1 MGSRFAFSFWA
12 SHGGAPDL
20 ARFSVAHHITSGDA
34 WTAALVLMAL
44 GEVLTRTLI
53 LAVRGQRVQQAQ
65 RTRELVA
72 A

>member
-1 MGSRFAFSFWA
+1 
-12 SHGGAPDL
+12 
-20 ARFSVAHHITSGDA
+20 
-34 WTAALVLMAL
+34 MAL